1 MIKKRYILL
10 ICFFG
15 LLVFGCFFSYTL
27 PALPFI
33 QLPGEVYPP
42 THGSYPLGIKGLTNT
57 FVAALV
63 AFVVVLVLGLS
74 LRARSRS
81 SDEVPTGFYNFFE
94 LIIEAGMNFATN
106 LAGAKKAR
114 DFFPIFITLILYIL
128 VANWME
134 LIPGVDSIG
143 FSEWVPHAA
152 GVKAAEAAGL
162 EEGTE
167 AYEEVFH
174 DVEHRVD
181 ERNEYNYKDG
191 PILLRAE
198 DNLIGIGDNA
208 GNCTFT
214 TDDPRA
220 GCEPEKADWTI
231 VPFLRAA
238 ATDLNFTLAL
248 ALVTMTLV
256 QYYGIKYVGLGK
268 YLHKFFPI
276 GRKDLSAMAE
286 NPIKAID
293 PAVGLLEL
301 VGEISRIISFAFRL
315 LGNIFAGQ
323 ILLFVI
329 AFLIPVANVVFFGLE
344 FFVGLIQAMVFGL
357 LAVIFMT
364 GATESHGDDHDE
376 EH

>member
-1 MIKKRYILL
+1 MIKKRYIIIISLL
-10 ICFFG
+10 G
-15 LLVFGCFFSYTL
+15 LIVFGCFISYTL

-42 THGSYPLGIKGLTNT
+42 THGEYPLGITGLTNT
-57 FVAALV
+57 FVAAIF
-63 AFVVVLVLGLS
+63 AFIVVLTLGLS
-74 LRARSRS
+74 LRARSRT

-94 LIIEAGMNFATN
+94 FVIEAGMNFATN
-106 LAGAKKAR
+106 LAGTKKAR

-162 EEGTE
+162 EEGSE
-167 AYEEVFH
+167 AYEEKLHSVEH
-174 DVEHRVD
+174 DVD
-181 ERNEYNYKDG
+181 EQNAYNYKDG
-191 PILLRAE
+191 PILLRSEA
-198 DNLIGIGDNA
+198 NLIGFGDNA
-208 GNCTFT
+208 GNCKFD

-220 GCEPEKADWTI
+220 GCEPENADWTI

-238 ATDLNFTLAL
+238 ATDLNYTLAL

-256 QYYGIKYVGLGK
+256 QYYGVKYLGLGK
-268 YLHKFFPI
+268 YLHKFFPLS
-276 GRKDLSAMAE
+276 RKDFSAMAE

-301 VGEISRIISFAFRL
+301 IGEISRIISFAFRL

-364 GATESHGDDHDE
+364 GATESHGDDHDD